1 MLAFFWLLAI
11 RLASLKPEPGACEHR
26 PISLMLC
33 KLQKK
38 PKQTLVSKH
47 NDYFNVHTGVIPVPF
62 PPELS
67 FHHWKTKVRWEI
79 ICCSLISQL
88 LLLTYKTSL

>member
-38 PKQTLVSKH
+38 TQTNL
-47 NDYFNVHTGVIPVPF
+47 G
-62 PPELS
+62 L
-67 FHHWKTKVRWEI
+67 KTQR
-79 ICCSLISQL
+79 L
-88 LLLTYKTSL
+88 L